1 MEGGSQSEMI
11 QQIENW
17 VERDEW
23 RGQGRVVISC
33 MKSKAV
39 MALSS

>member
-23 RGQGRVVISC
+23 RGQGRVVNC
-33 MKSKAV
+33 D
-39 MALSS
+39 